1 MLLLFGRG
9 LLLGRGEVG
18 RLVWGRLAGPLW
30 LGGFIAST
38 FTKKKKFLSSEV
50 DCFSVLLACFSLYCR
65 GVESWRV

>member
-38 FTKKKKFLSSEV
+38 FTKKKSFFLQKSTASP
-50 DCFSVLLACFSLYCR
+50 VLLSCFLFLIGKFTVGS
-65 GVESWRV
+65 

>member
-38 FTKKKKFLSSEV
+38 FTKKKKFLSSV
-50 DCFSVLLACFSLYCR
+50 VLSPVPALLLSVFDRYSR
-65 GVESWRV
+65 